1 MGNLYEPQ
9 SWWFASSIENGRGIV
24 MNIDIGGFYYI
35 AGGAV
40 EDSGATSI
48 TELANREEKSAK
60 GFCPVTLSSGWR
72 Q

>member
-1 MGNLYEPQ
+1 
-9 SWWFASSIENGRGIV
+9 